1 STKKILALTFIDTLL
16 SSQRTRTHHHFN
28 QVESSGARVTILACS
43 LQGSKFPLSVIVSDF
58 VQPRF
63 PGLSVGVGV
72 RVALT
77 WTKLRE

>member
-1 STKKILALTFIDTLL
+1 LLT
-16 SSQRTRTHHHFN
+16 
-28 QVESSGARVTILACS
+28 
-43 LQGSKFPLSVIVSDF
+43 GSKFPPSLTVSDF
-58 VQPRF
+58 VQPRV